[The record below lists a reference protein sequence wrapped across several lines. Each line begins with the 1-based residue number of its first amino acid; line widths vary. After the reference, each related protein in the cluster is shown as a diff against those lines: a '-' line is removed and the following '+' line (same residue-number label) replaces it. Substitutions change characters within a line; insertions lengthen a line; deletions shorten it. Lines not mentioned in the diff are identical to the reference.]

1 MNQSPYPPASGRP
14 EKKSFFHR
22 FALLLK
28 LLLIGFLLLI
38 LLIPLSMVESLIR
51 ERESAADAARTEI
64 AEKWSL
70 AQQIVGPVLS
80 VPCLSVSETADAQG
94 VKTVRYTNI
103 LPESLKIEGRVNTQ
117 TLSRGIYEAVM
128 YRSSLRLSG
137 EFRLSEEEAARL
149 AEYQADFSKARLS
162 IGITDLRGLEKLAE
176 LQWDGQKAGFSPGTG
191 DDTGLSSV
199 LSTGVDAAALSK
211 NDGSIAFSTDL
222 SLKGSESLYFIPVG
236 KMTSVHLSSD
246 CATPSFSG
254 NFLPSQREVSQ
265 EGFQSTWNVI
275 GMNRNYPQILEN
287 IGRNEAVQQSAFGV
301 ELLVPVAQYQMTTR
315 AVKYAV
321 LIILLTFVVVLFAE
335 IVLRRRLGPLPYLLT
350 GLALVLF
357 YSLLVALSEH
367 IGFALSYLTASA
379 MTTGLLLFYMRSVLG
394 RGSAAWG
401 VAGMLMLLYAYVYI
415 LMQMETFALLAGSLG
430 LFAILAG
437 VMFLSQKVGADKLKE

>member
-1 MNQSPYPPASGRP
+1 MNQSSYPPANGRP

-38 LLIPLSMVESLIR
+38 LLIPLSMVGSLIR
-51 ERESAADAARTEI
+51 ERESAAASARTEI

-94 VKTVRYTNI
+94 VKTVRYTRRYTNI

-162 IGITDLRGLEKLAE
+162 IGITDLRGLEKLAV
-176 LQWDGQKAGFSPGTG
+176 LKWDGQKAGFSPGTG

-236 KMTSVHLSSD
+236 KMTSVYLS
-246 CATPSFSG
+246 
-254 NFLPSQREVSQ
+254 R
-265 EGFQSTWNVI
+265 I
-275 GMNRNYPQILEN
+275 
-287 IGRNEAVQQSAFGV
+287 
-301 ELLVPVAQYQMTTR
+301 
-315 AVKYAV
+315 
-321 LIILLTFVVVLFAE
+321 
-335 IVLRRRLGPLPYLLT
+335 
-350 GLALVLF
+350 
-357 YSLLVALSEH
+357 
-367 IGFALSYLTASA
+367 
-379 MTTGLLLFYMRSVLG
+379 
-394 RGSAAWG
+394 WG
-401 VAGMLMLLYAYVYI
+401 
-415 LMQMETFALLAGSLG
+415 
-430 LFAILAG
+430 
-437 VMFLSQKVGADKLKE
+437 